1 MGLMKRLATA
11 GHRVNYGRGD
21 AAGGASR
28 FGGTK
33 RAAGRFAGSGMQVG
47 LTLKGAER
55 TTKAFDALDAKTRRN
70 ILKKSTTAAS
80 GEIRKEVK
88 RQTPRKTGLLRRS
101 IGSKVQK
108 YQKGNLYLGVI
119 GQAKGLSGQKGFSAA
134 ALKATTHK
142 KRGGLSGEGVVLP
155 LWLVNSPVQA
165 HAMPGSKRKK
175 RDPSKPY
182 VFFAWGGKQ
191 YRKRIPNHPGHDGAR
206 FIEKGARASER
217 AAATAFRRKFKA
229 ETARATRAATSA

>member
-11 GHRVNYGRGD
+11 GHRVNYGRGE

-155 LWLVNSPVQA
+155 LWLVISPVQA
-165 HAMPGSKRKK
+165 HAMPG
-175 RDPSKPY
+175 D
-182 VFFAWGGKQ
+182 
-191 YRKRIPNHPGHDGAR
+191 
-206 FIEKGARASER
+206 
-217 AAATAFRRKFKA
+217 
-229 ETARATRAATSA
+229 